1 MARRNVRFAVR
12 SSVAAIMI
20 GGFLSLTAVAHA
32 QVLGNQ
38 QLSVR
43 LGIGGGY
50 TAAPNY
56 PFEGSGGDWNGEVFI
71 LLAPRVIPLELRPTF
86 FSYGRGTGE
95 QTVVFTCPCALGG
108 PCNCGSGYL
117 SGSGPERATGG
128 SLDVLVPLA
137 RSGFV
142 PYLVGGLGVVGVARQ
157 MSSIAT
163 MHSDGVGY
171 EFGAGA
177 RISVGL
183 VMLFSEAKYFGTNAS
198 ANQFYGH
205 PVHMVPL
212 TIGFAL

>member
-1 MARRNVRFAVR
+1 MARRHVRFAVR
-12 SSVAAIMI
+12 SSVAAMMV
-20 GGFLSLTAVAHA
+20 GGFLSLTTVARA

-50 TAAPNY
+50 TAAPKY

-71 LLAPRVIPLELRPTF
+71 LLAPRGIPLELRPTF

-95 QTVVFTCPCALGG
+95 QTVVFICPCALGG
-108 PCNCGSGYL
+108 PCNCGSGYR

-137 RSGFV
+137 RGGFV
-142 PYLVGGLGVVGVARQ
+142 PYLVGGLGVVGVTRQ
-157 MSSIAT
+157 ASSIT
-163 MHSDGVGY
+163 TIHSDGVGY
-171 EFGAGA
+171 QFGAGA
-177 RISVGL
+177 RMSVGP
-183 VMLFSEAKYFGTNAS
+183 VMLFGEMKYFATNAS
-198 ANQFYGH
+198 ANEFFGH

-212 TIGFAL
+212 TIGLAL